1 MKVVLQR
8 VREAAL
14 HIDGEQ
20 RAATGRGLV
29 LLAGFAPDDDAVRIG
44 RMAERL
50 LGYRVFEDASGKMNL
65 CIRDVGG
72 DLLVVPNF
80 TLYANTRS
88 GRRPSFSTA
97 AQPSVAAPL
106 FSEFVRQL
114 ATSGLNVQSGVFGA
128 DMQVS
133 LCNDGPVTL
142 ILED

>member
-50 LGYRVFEDASGKMNL
+50 LGYRVFEDAAGKMNL

-80 TLYANTRS
+80 TLYASTRS

-97 AQPSVAAPL
+97 AQPGVAAPL